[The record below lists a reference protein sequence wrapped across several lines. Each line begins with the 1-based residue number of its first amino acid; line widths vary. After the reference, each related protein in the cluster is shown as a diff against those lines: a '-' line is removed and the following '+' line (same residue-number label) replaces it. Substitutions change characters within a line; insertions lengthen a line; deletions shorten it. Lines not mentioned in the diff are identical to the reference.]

1 MPKPKL
7 VQDDEIEA
15 ALRVIDDT
23 PALGPEVGNLLRN
36 RIKALSA
43 QVAGL
48 SEELERA
55 ERRLAEIQLQDAIKF
70 ATLGR

>member
-15 ALRVIDDT
+15 ALTAIDDA

-36 RIKALSA
+36 RIRALST

-48 SEELERA
+48 SEELEQA
-55 ERRLAEIQLQDAIKF
+55 ERRLAEIQLQDAINF
-70 ATLGR
+70 STLGR